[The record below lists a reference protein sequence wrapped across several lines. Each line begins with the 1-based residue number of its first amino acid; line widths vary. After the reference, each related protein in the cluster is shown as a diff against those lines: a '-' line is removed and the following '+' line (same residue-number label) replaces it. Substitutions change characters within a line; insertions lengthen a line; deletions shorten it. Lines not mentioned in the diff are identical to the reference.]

1 MTLKEFDD
9 IRPYLPKDVNIKIEF
24 PTAFP
29 TTSTPSTLI
38 KETWGN
44 HDGRYNMKCI
54 ECGWQSPDIPP
65 GGVEPA
71 ACPICTFNLK

>member
-24 PTAFP
+24 PTKSC
-29 TTSTPSTLI
+29 TTYTLSTLI

-44 HDGRYNMKCI
+44 HDGRYNVKCSK
-54 ECGWQSPDIPP
+54 CGWQSHDIHP
-65 GGVEPA
+65 GEFEPEK
-71 ACPICTFNLK
+71 CPKCN